1 MSSETMTEYRTYKSE
16 EIVPRP
22 EVEKIIADVKNK
34 PKGVFVLEGDRGAGK
49 TSTLLTLYRY
59 YLQEPGYIPFFIGLF
74 PYSAPEFARQETLW
88 LTDKK
93 FTKEDIPALLQKI
106 TRALQID
113 FIESR
118 DPEYQ
123 REYIAKQL
131 ANRTGA
137 STPVILVDSIYECAE
152 TVRSQIEQ
160 DIILPLLASNK
171 VAVLLSG
178 RGKRPNWS
186 SPELRNAEIIK
197 LELPGQ
203 EFVCEQ
209 LKKMK
214 SRHVGEHQLIARWS
228 GGCPLV
234 VRILGKAEKVSLDV
248 LDQAIDILIR
258 ESLSEE
264 GLKSYEE
271 MRATIEKLALLEQT
285 FREGDVLNYL
295 YPNDP
300 EKRTKTARITRL
312 LLESYLLEW
321 DAEGERRGYRL
332 NQTIAW
338 PVKTWLLEQ
347 TDERGK
353 QYKLD
358 WENSVEI
365 LIKTYPSLD
374 RNDYMKMLAM

>member
-1 MSSETMTEYRTYKSE
+1 MSSEEYKTYKSE
-16 EIVPRP
+16 EIVSRP
-22 EVEKIIADVKNK
+22 EVEYLIGQIKNK

-49 TSTLLTLYRY
+49 TSTLLTMYRH
-59 YLQEPGYIPFFIGLF
+59 YLQTPGYIPFFIGLF
-74 PYSAPEFARQETLW
+74 PYSAPEFDRRDTLW

-93 FTKEDIPALLQKI
+93 FVDADISALLQQI
-106 TRALQID
+106 THTLEID

-131 ANRTGA
+131 ANRVGA
-137 STPVILVDSIYECAE
+137 STPVILIDSIYECDE

-160 DIILPLLASNK
+160 DIILPLLASSQ
-171 VAVLLSG
+171 VAILLSG

-197 LELPGQ
+197 LKLPGE
-203 EFVCEQ
+203 EFVREQ
-209 LKKMK
+209 LAKMK
-214 SRHVGEHQLIARWS
+214 SRHVNEYKQIARWS

-234 VRILGKAEKVSLDV
+234 VRILGRAEKVSLGV
-248 LDQAIDILIR
+248 LDQAIKILIS
-258 ESLSEE
+258 ESLSDE
-264 GLKSYEE
+264 GAQSYDE
-271 MRATIEKLALLEQT
+271 MRSAIEKLALLGQT
-285 FREGDVLNYL
+285 FREGDVQNYL

-332 NQTIAW
+332 NQTIAR
-338 PVKTWLLEQ
+338 PVKAWLLEQ
-347 TDERGK
+347 PDERGK
-353 QYKLD
+353 QYKKD

-374 RNDYMKMLAM
+374 RNDYLKMLTM